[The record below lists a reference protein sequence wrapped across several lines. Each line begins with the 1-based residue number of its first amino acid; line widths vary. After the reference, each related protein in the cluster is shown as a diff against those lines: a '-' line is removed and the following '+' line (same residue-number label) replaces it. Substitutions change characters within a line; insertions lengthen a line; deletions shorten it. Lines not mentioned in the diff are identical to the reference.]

1 MDMDMDMEKVGK
13 QFIGTK
19 KWSNQQTF
27 LGGEYSDER
36 KAKREGQSQV
46 SSI

>member
-1 MDMDMDMEKVGK
+1 MDMMEKVGETIHWDQK
-13 QFIGTK
+13 MV
-19 KWSNQQTF
+19 QTF

-36 KAKREGQSQV
+36 KAKREGLSSV